1 MTELTRQMAPDVFQ
15 AAFMAMHDQHLA
27 LGNAP
32 FEVKSVGQGAAT
44 TLRAGVVADPILIG
58 GRYCED
64 CHVGELLPDDVSTS
78 AFNPGVRAYALDPV
92 HAEALWAK
100 AGALVGEIY

>member
-1 MTELTRQMAPDVFQ
+1 MNE
-15 AAFMAMHDQHLA
+15 QHLA

-32 FEVKSVGQGAAT
+32 FEPKSPAQGAAT
-44 TLRAGVVADPILIG
+44 TVWAGVVADADAVG

-64 CHVGELLPDDVSTS
+64 GHVGELLPDAVTPS
-78 AFNPGVRAYALDPV
+78 AFSPGARPYAIDPA

-100 AGALVGEIY
+100 AGELVGEHV